1 MWEAIVFGVLASSAL
16 VIGGALGSF
25 WQPSTLVTGA
35 MLAFASGTL
44 ISALAFE
51 LFPEAVER
59 GGVRASGWGLL
70 AGAATFVV
78 VNTWLDSR
86 VAPPEEVEEP
96 ETTDPGGPGGESGA
110 DREAAATA
118 RGKTELPEDLAGAA
132 ADQRQKVAVASQ
144 GVGLALLAA
153 VTLDGVPENLA
164 LGVSLAGE
172 EATGG
177 GSLALLVAI
186 FASNFPEALVGAVAM
201 RSQGRSA
208 GYAVGLW
215 GATAVLLTLAV
226 VVGRQALA
234 AAEPS
239 TLGFPLAFAGG
250 AVLAALADT
259 LMPEAFERGRPFN
272 AFATCAGF
280 FIAFVLAEGG

>member
-1 MWEAIVFGVLASSAL
+1 MWEALVFGALASSAL
-16 VIGGALGSF
+16 VAGGLLGSF
-25 WQPSTLVTGA
+25 WRPSSLVTGG

-51 LFPEAVER
+51 LFPEAVEL
-59 GGVRASGWGLL
+59 GGLRASGWGLL

-78 VNTWLDSR
+78 INAWLDRR
-86 VAPPEEVEEP
+86 VAQPEEVE
-96 ETTDPGGPGGESGA
+96 GP
-110 DREAAATA
+110 
-118 RGKTELPEDLAGAA
+118 PAGA
-132 ADQRQKVAVASQ
+132 RPGRREKVAVARQ

-172 EATGG
+172 QAVGG

-186 FASNFPEALVGAVAM
+186 FASNFPEAMVGAVAM
-201 RSQGRSA
+201 RDQGRPV

-215 GATAVLLTLAV
+215 GATAALLTLAV

-234 AAEPS
+234 TAEPEA
-239 TLGFPLAFAGG
+239 LAFPLAFAGG
-250 AVLAALADT
+250 AVLASLADT
-259 LMPEAFERGRPFN
+259 LMPEAFERGRPVN
-272 AFATCAGF
+272 AFATAAGF
-280 FIAFVLAEGG
+280 FVSFALAETA